1 MRFSEFIGQEEAR
14 LGLILNAVD
23 PRCGGLLL
31 VGPKGSGKSTLAR
44 LFRGALPPMTPF
56 VELPLN
62 VTEDSLLGGI
72 DLEKTLKSGRRTLA
86 PGILSRAHGG
96 VVLVDDINLLSLDL
110 LALLMEPL
118 ERGSELIE
126 REGITQVRE
135 SRFMVVANMNPE
147 EGDLS
152 PHFTDRFGLC
162 AVMETLSGK
171 DERLAVMRLAAAQP
185 HFEAGPDP
193 AVGEKVAAAV
203 KLLPKV
209 EVSAEIL
216 DFLSETAQKNLSP
229 GHRGEIFLFHAAR
242 AYAALQGV
250 AKVEKEHVDRVA
262 NLVFAHRRLFLQE
275 EEETTMEQEP
285 PEQNDNED
293 QEQQDKQE
301 QQPSPEKDETGETEQ
316 SPKDGEMDADP
327 SPRESSVQEEIME
340 VGTPFKVRR
349 FSFRKDRRKRHATG
363 RRTKTRVKGR
373 GGRYVKSLLHSSDRD
388 IALDATLRA
397 CAPYQK
403 ARGREEQMIIEKD
416 DIRFRQRERKMGHL
430 AIFVVD
436 GSGSMGAQRR
446 MVETKGAIQSLLM
459 DCYQKRDKV
468 AMIVFRKDR
477 AELVLP
483 PTASVEMAA
492 KRLAVLPVG
501 GKTPLAA
508 GLMETWRLV
517 RQVSLR
523 APDTRFLVVLITDG
537 RANQAISEQSPQQEI
552 SRLVRLLN
560 EEERCDFIV
569 IDTENK
575 GNFLRADLALAL
587 ARQLEADYYTT
598 DALKAEYLSELVQVR
613 SEK

>member
-1 MRFSEFIGQEEAR
+1 MRFSDFIGQEEAR
-14 LGLILNAVD
+14 LGFILNAVD

-31 VGPKGSGKSTLAR
+31 VGPRGSGKSTLAR
-44 LFRGALPPMTPF
+44 LFRGLLTPMTPF

-72 DLEKTLKSGRRTLA
+72 ELEETLKSGRRTLA

-96 VVLVDDINLLSLDL
+96 VVLADDINLLSPDL

-126 REGITQVRE
+126 REGITQVLE
-135 SRFMVVANMNPE
+135 SRFVVIGTMNPE

-171 DERLAVMRLAAAQP
+171 DERLAVMRLAAMQP
-185 HFEAGPDP
+185 DIETGLDP
-193 AVGEKVAAAV
+193 AEREKVAAAV

-209 EVSAEIL
+209 DVSADIL
-216 DFLSETAQKNLSP
+216 DYLSETARRNISP
-229 GHRGEIFLFHAAR
+229 GHRGEIFLFYAAR
-242 AYAALQGV
+242 ACAAFQGAV
-250 AKVEKEHVDRVA
+250 AVEKEHVDRVS

-275 EEETTMEQEP
+275 EEENTM
-285 PEQNDNED
+285 D
-293 QEQQDKQE
+293 QETPELNDKEEENRQDQQE
-301 QQPSPEKDETGETEQ
+301 QDSRQEKDETDTTELSPEKGER
-316 SPKDGEMDADP
+316 DADP
-327 SPRESSVQEEIME
+327 SSRESSAEEEVME
-340 VGTPFKVRR
+340 VGAPFKVRR
-349 FSFRKDRRKRHATG
+349 FNFRKDRRKRHATG

-373 GGRYVKSLLHSSDRD
+373 GGRYVKSLLHSSERD

-403 ARGREEQMIIEKD
+403 ARGREERMVIEQD

-430 AIFVVD
+430 AVFVVD

-446 MVETKGAIQSLLM
+446 MVETKGAIRSLLM

-477 AELVLP
+477 AEMVLP

-508 GLMETWRLV
+508 GLLETWRLV

-523 APDTRFLVVLITDG
+523 TPDTRFLVVLITDG
-537 RANQAISEQSPQQEI
+537 RANQAISDQPPQQEI
-552 SRLVRLLN
+552 TGLVRLLN

-587 ARQLEADYYTT
+587 ARQLDADYYTT
-598 DALKAEYLSELVQVR
+598 EALKAEYLSELVQVR
-613 SEK
+613 S

>member
-1 MRFSEFIGQEEAR
+1 
-14 LGLILNAVD
+14 
-23 PRCGGLLL
+23 
-31 VGPKGSGKSTLAR
+31 
-44 LFRGALPPMTPF
+44 
-56 VELPLN
+56 
-62 VTEDSLLGGI
+62 
-72 DLEKTLKSGRRTLA
+72 
-86 PGILSRAHGG
+86 
-96 VVLVDDINLLSLDL
+96 
-110 LALLMEPL
+110 
-118 ERGSELIE
+118 
-126 REGITQVRE
+126 
-135 SRFMVVANMNPE
+135 
-147 EGDLS
+147 
-152 PHFTDRFGLC
+152 
-162 AVMETLSGK
+162 
-171 DERLAVMRLAAAQP
+171 
-185 HFEAGPDP
+185 
-193 AVGEKVAAAV
+193 
-203 KLLPKV
+203 
-209 EVSAEIL
+209 
-216 DFLSETAQKNLSP
+216 
-229 GHRGEIFLFHAAR
+229 
-242 AYAALQGV
+242 
-250 AKVEKEHVDRVA
+250 
-262 NLVFAHRRLFLQE
+262 
-275 EEETTMEQEP
+275 
-285 PEQNDNED
+285 
-293 QEQQDKQE
+293 
-301 QQPSPEKDETGETEQ
+301 
-316 SPKDGEMDADP
+316 
-327 SPRESSVQEEIME
+327 ME
-340 VGTPFKVRR
+340 VGAPFKVRR

-403 ARGREEQMIIEKD
+403 ARGREEQMIIEQD

-459 DCYQKRDKV
+459 DCYQKRDRV

-537 RANQAISEQSPQQEI
+537 RANQAISEQPPQQEI
-552 SRLVRLLN
+552 SGLVRLLN
-560 EEERCDFIV
+560 EEERCDYIV

-587 ARQLEADYYTT
+587 ARQLDADYYTT
-598 DALKAEYLSELVQVR
+598 DALKAEYLSELVQMR

>member
-31 VGPKGSGKSTLAR
+31 VGSRGSGKSTLAR
-44 LFRGALPPMTPF
+44 LFRGLLPPLTPF

-135 SRFMVVANMNPE
+135 SRFMVVATMNQE

-162 AVMETLSGK
+162 AVMDTLSGK
-171 DERLAVMRLAAAQP
+171 EERLAVMRLAAVQP
-185 HFEAGPDP
+185 VFEAEPDLDM
-193 AVGEKVAAAV
+193 GKKVAAAV
-203 KLLPKV
+203 KLLPRV
-209 EVSAEIL
+209 VVSADIL
-216 DFLSETAQKNLSP
+216 DYLSETAQRNISP
-229 GHRGEIFLFHAAR
+229 GHRGDIFLFHAAR
-242 AYAALQGV
+242 AYAALQG
-250 AKVEKEHVDRVA
+250 AAQVEKEHVDRVA

-275 EEETTMEQEP
+275 EEETTLEQEQQ
-285 PEQNDNED
+285 EQNDNEE
-293 QEQQDKQE
+293 QEEQDEKE
-301 QQPSPEKDETGETEQ
+301 QQPPPEKDESDKTEQ
-316 SPKDGEMDADP
+316 APKEGERDADP

-340 VGTPFKVRR
+340 VGAPFKVRR

-523 APDTRFLVVLITDG
+523 TPDTRFLVVLITDG
-537 RANQAISEQSPQQEI
+537 RANQAISEQAPQKEI
-552 SRLVRLLN
+552 SGLVRLLN
-560 EEERCDFIV
+560 EEDRCDFIV

-587 ARQLEADYYTT
+587 ARQLDADYYTT
-598 DALKAEYLSELVQVR
+598 DALKAEYLSELVQIR

>member
-14 LGLILNAVD
+14 LGLILNVVD

-44 LFRGALPPMTPF
+44 LFLGVLPPMTPF

-72 DLEKTLKSGRRTLA
+72 DLEKTLKSGRRSLA

-135 SRFMVVANMNPE
+135 SRFMVVATMNPE

-162 AVMETLSGK
+162 AVMENLSGK
-171 DERLAVMRLAAAQP
+171 NERLAVMRLAAAQP

-193 AVGEKVAAAV
+193 AEAKKIAAAV
-203 KLLPKV
+203 KLLPRV
-209 EVSAEIL
+209 EVSADIL
-216 DFLSETAQKNLSP
+216 DYLSETAQKNISP
-229 GHRGEIFLFHAAR
+229 GHRGDIFLFHAAR
-242 AYAALQGV
+242 AYAALQG
-250 AKVEKEHVDRVA
+250 AAQVEKEHVDRVA
-262 NLVFAHRRLFLQE
+262 NLVFAHRRLFLQD
-275 EEETTMEQEP
+275 EEETVIEQEQQ
-285 PEQNDNED
+285 EQNDNED
-293 QEQQDKQE
+293 QEEQDRQE
-301 QQPSPEKDETGETEQ
+301 QKPPPEKDETDKTEQ
-316 SPKDGEMDADP
+316 SPKDGERDADP
-327 SPRESSVQEEIME
+327 SPRESSAQEEIME
-340 VGTPFKVRR
+340 VGAPFKVRR

-403 ARGREEQMIIEKD
+403 ARGREEKMIIEQD

-523 APDTRFLVVLITDG
+523 TPDTRFLVVLITDG
-537 RANQAISEQSPQQEI
+537 RANHAISDQSPQQEI
-552 SRLVRLLN
+552 SGLVRLLN

-587 ARQLEADYYTT
+587 ARQLDADYYTT
-598 DALKAEYLSELVQVR
+598 DALKAEYLSELVQIR
-613 SEK
+613 NEK

>member
-1 MRFSEFIGQEEAR
+1 MRFSDFIGQEEAR
-14 LGLILNAVD
+14 LGFILNAVD

-31 VGPKGSGKSTLAR
+31 VGPRGSGKSTLAR
-44 LFRGALPPMTPF
+44 LFRGLLTPMTPF

-72 DLEKTLKSGRRTLA
+72 ELEETLKSGRRTLA

-96 VVLVDDINLLSLDL
+96 VVLADDINLLSPDL

-126 REGITQVRE
+126 REGITQVLE
-135 SRFMVVANMNPE
+135 SRFVVIGTMNPE

-171 DERLAVMRLAAAQP
+171 DERLAVMRLAAMQP
-185 HFEAGPDP
+185 DIETGLDP
-193 AVGEKVAAAV
+193 AEREKVAAAV

-209 EVSAEIL
+209 DVSADIL
-216 DFLSETAQKNLSP
+216 DYLSETARRNISP
-229 GHRGEIFLFHAAR
+229 GHRGEIFLFYAAR
-242 AYAALQGV
+242 ACAAFQGAV
-250 AKVEKEHVDRVA
+250 AVEKEHVDRVS

-275 EEETTMEQEP
+275 EEENTM
-285 PEQNDNED
+285 D
-293 QEQQDKQE
+293 QETPELNDKEEENRQYQQE
-301 QQPSPEKDETGETEQ
+301 QDSRQEKDETDTTELSPEKGER
-316 SPKDGEMDADP
+316 DADP
-327 SPRESSVQEEIME
+327 SSRESSAEEEVME
-340 VGTPFKVRR
+340 VGAPFKVRR
-349 FSFRKDRRKRHATG
+349 FNFRKDRRKRHATG

-373 GGRYVKSLLHSSDRD
+373 GGRYVKSLLHSSERD

-403 ARGREEQMIIEKD
+403 ARGREERMVIEQD

-430 AIFVVD
+430 AVFVVD

-446 MVETKGAIQSLLM
+446 MVETKGAIRSLLM

-477 AELVLP
+477 AEMVLP

-508 GLMETWRLV
+508 GLLETWRLV

-523 APDTRFLVVLITDG
+523 TPDTRFLVVLITDG
-537 RANQAISEQSPQQEI
+537 RANQAISDQPPQQEI
-552 SRLVRLLN
+552 TGLVRLLN

-587 ARQLEADYYTT
+587 ARQLDADYYTT
-598 DALKAEYLSELVQVR
+598 EALKAEYLSELVQVR
-613 SEK
+613 S

>member
-31 VGPKGSGKSTLAR
+31 VGSRGSGKSTLAR
-44 LFRGALPPMTPF
+44 LFRGLLPPLAPF

-118 ERGSELIE
+118 DRGSELIE

-135 SRFMVVANMNPE
+135 SRFMVVATMNQE

-152 PHFTDRFGLC
+152 PHFSDRFGLC
-162 AVMETLSGK
+162 AVMETLTEK
-171 DERLAVMRLAAAQP
+171 NDRLAVMRLAALQP
-185 HFEAGPDP
+185 HFEAGPEP
-193 AVGEKVAAAV
+193 AMREKVAAAV

-209 EVSAEIL
+209 EVSADIL
-216 DFLSETAQKNLSP
+216 DYLNETEQRNISP
-229 GHRGEIFLFHAAR
+229 GHRGDIFLFHAAR
-242 AYAALQGV
+242 AYAALQG
-250 AKVEKEHVDRVA
+250 AAQVEKEHVDRVS

-275 EEETTMEQEP
+275 EEETTMEQEQQ
-285 PEQNDNED
+285 EQNANED
-293 QEQQDKQE
+293 QEQQE
-301 QQPSPEKDETGETEQ
+301 QKEQPPPPEKDDADKPEQ
-316 SPKDGEMDADP
+316 SPEQGERDADP
-327 SPRESSVQEEIME
+327 TPRESSVQEEIME
-340 VGTPFKVRR
+340 VGSPFKVRR

-523 APDTRFLVVLITDG
+523 TPDTRFLVVLITDG
-537 RANQAISEQSPQQEI
+537 RANQAISEQAPQKEI
-552 SRLVRLLN
+552 SGLVRLLN
-560 EEERCDFIV
+560 EEDRCDFIV

-575 GNFLRADLALAL
+575 GNFLRADLALAM
-587 ARQLEADYYTT
+587 ARQLDADYYTT
-598 DALKAEYLSELVQVR
+598 DALKAEYLSELVQIR

>member
-31 VGPKGSGKSTLAR
+31 VGSRGSGKSTLAR
-44 LFRGALPPMTPF
+44 LFRGLLPPLAPF

-96 VVLVDDINLLSLDL
+96 VVLVDDINLLSPDL

-118 ERGSELIE
+118 DRGSELIE
-126 REGITQVRE
+126 REGITQMRE
-135 SRFMVVANMNPE
+135 SRFMVVATMNQE

-162 AVMETLSGK
+162 AVMETLTEK
-171 DERLAVMRLAAAQP
+171 NDRLAVMRLAASQP
-185 HFEAGPDP
+185 VFEADRDP
-193 AVGEKVAAAV
+193 VEAKKIAAAI

-209 EVSAEIL
+209 EVSADIL
-216 DFLSETAQKNLSP
+216 DYLNETAQRNISP
-229 GHRGEIFLFHAAR
+229 GHRGDIFLFHAAR
-242 AYAALQGV
+242 AYAALQG
-250 AKVEKEHVDRVA
+250 AAQVEKEHVDRVSD
-262 NLVFAHRRLFLQE
+262 LVFAHRRLFLQE
-275 EEETTMEQEP
+275 EEDTAMEQEQQ
-285 PEQNDNED
+285 EQNANED
-293 QEQQDKQE
+293 QEQQE
-301 QQPSPEKDETGETEQ
+301 QKEQPPPPEKDDADKPEQ
-316 SPKDGEMDADP
+316 SPEQGERDADP
-327 SPRESSVQEEIME
+327 TPRESSVQEEIME
-340 VGTPFKVRR
+340 VGSPFKVRR

-363 RRTKTRVKGR
+363 RRTKTKVKGR

-523 APDTRFLVVLITDG
+523 TPDTRFLVVLITDG
-537 RANQAISEQSPQQEI
+537 RANQAISEQAPQKEI
-552 SRLVRLLN
+552 SGLVRLLN
-560 EEERCDFIV
+560 EEDRCDFIV

-587 ARQLEADYYTT
+587 ARQLDADYYTT
-598 DALKAEYLSELVQVR
+598 DALKAEYLSELVQI
-613 SEK
+613 KM

>member
-14 LGLILNAVD
+14 LGLLLNAVD

-31 VGPKGSGKSTLAR
+31 VGSKGSGKSTLAR
-44 LFRGALPPMTPF
+44 LFRGLLPPLTPF

-96 VVLVDDINLLSLDL
+96 VVLVDDINLLTPDL

-135 SRFMVVANMNPE
+135 SHFMVVATMNPE

-152 PHFTDRFGLC
+152 LHFTDRFGLC
-162 AVMETLSGK
+162 AVMENLTEK
-171 DERLAVMRLAAAQP
+171 NDRLAVMRLAAAQP

-193 AVGEKVAAAV
+193 ADAKKIAAAAR
-203 KLLPKV
+203 LLPAV
-209 EVSAEIL
+209 EVSADIL
-216 DFLSETAQKNLSP
+216 DYLSETAQRNISP
-229 GHRGEIFLFHAAR
+229 GHRGDIFLFHAAR
-242 AYAALQGV
+242 AYAALQG
-250 AKVEKEHVDRVA
+250 AAQVEKEHVDRVA

-275 EEETTMEQEP
+275 EEETTMEQEQQ
-285 PEQNDNED
+285 EQNDNED
-293 QEQQDKQE
+293 QEQQEQQE
-301 QQPSPEKDETGETEQ
+301 QQPPPEKDETDKTEP
-316 SPKDGEMDADP
+316 SPKEGERDADP
-327 SPRESSVQEEIME
+327 SPRESSAQEEIME
-340 VGTPFKVRR
+340 VGAPFKVRR

-416 DIRFRQRERKMGHL
+416 DIRFCQRERKMGHL

-446 MVETKGAIQSLLM
+446 MVETKGAIESLLM

-501 GKTPLAA
+501 ERPPL
-508 GLMETWRLV
+508 
-517 RQVSLR
+517 RQVSWKPGVSSGR
-523 APDTRFLVVLITDG
+523 SPCAPLTP
-537 RANQAISEQSPQQEI
+537 ASWW
-552 SRLVRLLN
+552 
-560 EEERCDFIV
+560 
-569 IDTENK
+569 
-575 GNFLRADLALAL
+575 
-587 ARQLEADYYTT
+587 Y
-598 DALKAEYLSELVQVR
+598 
-613 SEK
+613 